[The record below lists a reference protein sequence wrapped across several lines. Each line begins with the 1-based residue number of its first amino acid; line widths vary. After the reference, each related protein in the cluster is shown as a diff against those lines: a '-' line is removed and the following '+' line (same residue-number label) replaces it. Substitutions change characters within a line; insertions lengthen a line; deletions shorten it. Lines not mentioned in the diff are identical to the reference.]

1 MKLNAR
7 FGFWAV
13 IVLVGIAAA
22 GMLRVATLQG
32 LGLGNDSVAYI
43 GGAQSLLAGN
53 GYSRIWLTDQAPIT
67 HFPPL
72 MSLILAFGG
81 WIGLEVEPSAYWM
94 IIGLYGLNT
103 ILTGYLAWRFS
114 GLRCVGVLAAV
125 LLAASPNLLRVH
137 SFVMSEP
144 LFLFFSLVFFVLL
157 ERAVETYG
165 LRWIFLIGVVTG
177 LAFLTRYVGLALA
190 VTFGIAV
197 LLTKWG
203 WRMVLKA
210 VALFSAGA
218 LPLIFAWL
226 VRNQLVAGSVTNR
239 QFIWHPLTMEK
250 IQFGLENLWLLFVP
264 ARMLELLEPYWRLG
278 SLFWLVLGVIGLAW
292 LVWAG
297 YKFNHNTTRA
307 QFEPGKWTG
316 WLLGVYEVVYM
327 LVMLIS
333 MSVYDAAT
341 IFEHRIL
348 APLYVVILVGGAVLA
363 GWLWQKRINWLR
375 LAVAIMVG
383 GLVLLGGVNQVR
395 KVETMR
401 HDAQGFASRVWKES
415 AIISAI
421 QELPEDKVIYTNKP
435 TLVYILTKRVPNMLP
450 TPYDTALA
458 LDRETYQED
467 LATLR
472 LRADQE
478 RAAIV
483 VLGWEWMDT
492 PQGLDWHRQV
502 IAGLTAV
509 TNSSEGTMYLAH
521 P

>member
-1 MKLNAR
+1 
-7 FGFWAV
+7 
-13 IVLVGIAAA
+13 
-22 GMLRVATLQG
+22 
-32 LGLGNDSVAYI
+32 
-43 GGAQSLLAGN
+43 
-53 GYSRIWLTDQAPIT
+53 
-67 HFPPL
+67 
-72 MSLILAFGG
+72 
-81 WIGLEVEPSAYWM
+81 
-94 IIGLYGLNT
+94 
-103 ILTGYLAWRFS
+103 
-114 GLRCVGVLAAV
+114 
-125 LLAASPNLLRVH
+125 LAASHNMLRVH

-144 LFLFFSLVFFVLL
+144 VFLFFSLVFFVLL
-157 ERAVETYG
+157 ERAVETNG
-165 LRWIFLIGVVTG
+165 FRWIFLIGVVTG

-190 VTFGIAV
+190 VTFGIAI
-197 LLTKWG
+197 LLRKWD

-210 VALFSAGA
+210 AALFSAGA
-218 LPLIFAWL
+218 VPLAFAWL
-226 VRNQLVAGSVTNR
+226 VRNQLVAGSATNR
-239 QFIWHPLTMEK
+239 QIIWHPLTMEK
-250 IQFGLENLWLLFVP
+250 FQFGLENLWSLFLP
-264 ARMLELLEPYWRLG
+264 ARLLELLEPYWRLA
-278 SLFWLVLGVIGLAW
+278 SLMWLVMGAIGLAW
-292 LVWAG
+292 LIWAG
-297 YKFNHNTTRA
+297 YKFINTTGV

-316 WLLGVYEVVYM
+316 WLFGVYGLVYI
-327 LVMLIS
+327 LVMLVS

-348 APLYVVILVGGAVLA
+348 APLYMTILVGVAVLV
-363 GWLWQKRINWLR
+363 GWLWQKQIGWLR
-375 LAVAIMVG
+375 WVVAIIVS
-383 GLVLLGGVNQVR
+383 GLVLLSSVNQVR

-421 QELPEDKVIYTNKP
+421 RELPEDKVIYTNKP
-435 TLVYILTKRVPNMLP
+435 TLVYILTKRIPNMLP